1 MPMNVELSVLLYEV
15 ESKLDDGNA
24 RLGNRSGWR
33 KGSITMQWISAHT
46 NYLWSFK

>member
-1 MPMNVELSVLLYEV
+1 MNVELSVLLYEV
-15 ESKLDDGNA
+15 ESKLVDGNA